1 METLDL
7 LHWRERVKSESSK
20 HTQVTRHCGFWSLLS
35 LLERVRLEGLVEDAA
50 RSLAL
55 QLAARG
61 VPAKS
66 ESPKTRDAKST
77 LGVMIDDA
85 SCVLDLFLMAQVY
98 LPESLESALEMSSMA
113 NPKSEM
119 TFILLELERGFPSM
133 DHSTSSV
140 GSLVGT

>member
-1 METLDL
+1 METLDM
-7 LHWRERVKSESSK
+7 LHWRERVKKTESSK

-66 ESPKTRDAKST
+66 ESPKS
-77 LGVMIDDA
+77 
-85 SCVLDLFLMAQVY
+85 
-98 LPESLESALEMSSMA
+98 
-113 NPKSEM
+113 
-119 TFILLELERGFPSM
+119 RGNWQIPI
-133 DHSTSSV
+133 
-140 GSLVGT
+140 